1 MIYHSNMKERNE
13 AIHRTLEP
21 YKTFR
26 TDLIALIGASSFY
39 RFMLGKSLYKDKLTI
54 VENYIKTNKL

>member
-1 MIYHSNMKERNE
+1 MKDRNE
-13 AIHRTLEP
+13 AIHKTLAP

-26 TDLIALIGASSFY
+26 KDLITLIGASSFY